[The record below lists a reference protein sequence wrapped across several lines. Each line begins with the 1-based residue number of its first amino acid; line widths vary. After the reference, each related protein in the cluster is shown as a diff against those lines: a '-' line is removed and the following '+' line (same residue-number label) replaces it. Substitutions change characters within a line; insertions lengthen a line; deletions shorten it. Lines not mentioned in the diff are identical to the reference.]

1 MLYIK
6 RQCNGVELKVLL
18 EPEVYTI
25 CPGCGRELK
34 LDLQEL
40 FQENAEFDLCNSNVF
55 CQDCGKDVVITQH
68 K

>member
-55 CQDCGKDVVITQH
+55 C
-68 K
+68 